1 MTTHNNEMLEAM
13 VEAQKAQ
20 MEAITVQALAGR
32 SVPGTTFS
40 VQGLAE
46 DSIRAHERSRISLLQ
61 LQSIQK
67 GAASKPAGTP
77 PVFPPS

>member
-1 MTTHNNEMLEAM
+1 M

-20 MEAITVQALAGR
+20 MEAMAAQASVGR
-32 SVPGTTFS
+32 SVPGTNSS

-46 DSIRAHERSRISLLQ
+46 ESFRAHERSKISLLR

-67 GAASKPAGTP
+67 GVAAKSAGTP
-77 PVFPPS
+77 LVFPPS